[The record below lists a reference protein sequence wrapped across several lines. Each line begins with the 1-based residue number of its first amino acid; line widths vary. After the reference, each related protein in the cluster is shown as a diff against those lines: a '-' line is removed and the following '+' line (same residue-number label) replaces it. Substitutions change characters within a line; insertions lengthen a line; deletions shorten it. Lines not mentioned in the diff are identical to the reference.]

1 MITRRRHTPA
11 VTARGAATVLAA
23 TLVLSGCTEAHAGA
37 RPGTSG
43 VGDPYFTGLGNGG
56 YDALHYGLTLA
67 YTPGDGRLAG
77 TAEITARA
85 TQDLSAF
92 NLDLAG
98 MNVSSATV
106 DGAPASV
113 ARTRSELTLSLRH
126 DLRRGHT
133 FRAVVHYA
141 GVPRTITDPDGS
153 KEGWLVSD
161 GGRRVAALGEPT
173 GSMAWFPSDNR
184 PGDKSTYDIS
194 VTVPS
199 SLTAVSNGELRSR
212 YRAPASGPGQGNGE
226 GTGAGTTTYVW
237 RTAQPMASYLA
248 TLAIGPYAIRQT
260 RLPAATGTSP
270 DGRPVTVCTAT
281 DPDSASKGRRLLDAL
296 PGIMAWEEKTFG
308 PFPFSSTGVIIGRS
322 GQAGYALET
331 QNRPFLPG
339 PSATS
344 TLVHEMAH
352 QWYGDAV
359 TPATWRD
366 MWLNEGF
373 ATYGEW
379 LWLDSRKGKDRVP
392 LARSFA
398 RAYED
403 PDNWAFSPA
412 DPPKAADISAS
423 PVYGRGAMVLQRVR
437 EVVGDTAFFRILRG
451 WPRSHRYGNASTA
464 DFLSYAQKE
473 AGARGKRLDS
483 EVWRTWLYGTK
494 KPKPK
499 PKP

>member
-1 MITRRRHTPA
+1 MITRRRA
-11 VTARGAATVLAA
+11 AAATARGAATVLAA
-23 TLVLSGCTEAHAGA
+23 TLALSGCTEAHAGA

-67 YTPGDGRLAG
+67 YTPGDGRLTG
-77 TAEITARA
+77 TAVITARA

-106 DGAPASV
+106 DGSTAGV
-113 ARTRSELTLSLRH
+113 ARSRAELTLRPRR
-126 DLRRGHT
+126 DLRRGHV

-141 GVPRTITDPDGS
+141 GVPRTLTDPDGS

-184 PGDKSTYDIS
+184 PGDKATYDIT

-199 SLTAVSNGELRSR
+199 SLTAVSNGELRSVR
-212 YRAPASGPGQGNGE
+212 RSPPAGE
-226 GTGAGTTTYVW
+226 VAGTSAGAGTATYAW
-237 RTAQPMASYLA
+237 RVAQPMATYLA
-248 TLAIGPYAIRQT
+248 TLEIGPYET
-260 RLPAATGTSP
+260 RRTLLPARTGTSP
-270 DGRPVTVCTAT
+270 GGRPIAVYTAT
-281 DPDSASKGRRLLDAL
+281 DPDSAAKGKRLLDAL

-308 PFPFSSTGVIIGRS
+308 PFPFSSTGVIIGRQ

-339 PSATS
+339 ASATS
-344 TLVHEMAH
+344 TFVHEMAH

-379 LWLDSRKGKDRVP
+379 LWADSRTGKDRVP
-392 LARSFA
+392 LAHSFA
-398 RAYED
+398 AAYKD
-403 PDNWAFSPA
+403 RDNWAFSPA
-412 DPPKAADISAS
+412 DPPKAADISGS

-451 WPRSHRYGNASTA
+451 WPRTHRYGNASTA
-464 DFLSYAQKE
+464 DFLAYARKE
-473 AGARGKRLDS
+473 AGPRGRRLAA
-483 EVWRTWLYGTK
+483 EVWRTWLYGTRR
-494 KPKPK
+494 PEL
-499 PKP
+499 